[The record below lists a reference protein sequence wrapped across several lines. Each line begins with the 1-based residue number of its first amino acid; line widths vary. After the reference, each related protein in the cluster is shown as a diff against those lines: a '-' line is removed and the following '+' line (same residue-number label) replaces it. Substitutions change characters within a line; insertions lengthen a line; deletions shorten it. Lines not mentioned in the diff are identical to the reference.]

1 MAYRTATS
9 RRARSLRRAG
19 FTLSEYLVTMG
30 IATILVIVVCSLSLF
45 NGRSIAAYA
54 TYVDLDQ
61 ANRNTLNQMVKD
73 FRMGKR
79 LTSFAANQIV
89 LQDLHS
95 NTVTYAYDSSA
106 KTLTRTKDGTSKLL
120 LKDCARLNFVMNER
134 SLTNA
139 TLDFYTCTN
148 ITECKAI
155 TVNWCAS
162 RTYLGIKSDDMPQ
175 TLSVVM
181 RN

>member
-1 MAYRTATS
+1 MLTSSYS
-9 RRARSLRRAG
+9 RRLRAAG
-19 FTLSEYLVTMG
+19 FTLPEYVVTMG

-73 FRMGKR
+73 FRMGKG
-79 LTSFAANQIV
+79 LTSFSANRIV
-89 LQDLHS
+89 VQDLYS
-95 NTVTYAYDSSA
+95 NAVTYAYDSSA
-106 KTLTRTKDGTSKLL
+106 KTLTRTKDGNSKVL
-120 LKDCARLNFVMNER
+120 LKDCARLTFQMYKR
-134 SLTNA
+134 SLTNE
-139 TLDFYTCTN
+139 TLDFFACASTN
-148 ITECKAI
+148 EAKAI

>member
-1 MAYRTATS
+1 M
-9 RRARSLRRAG
+9 AG
-19 FTLSEYLVTMG
+19 FTLSEYLVTTG
-30 IATILVIVVCSLSLF
+30 IAALLVIVVCCLSLF

-79 LTSFAANQIV
+79 LTSFSANRIV
-89 LQDLHS
+89 LQDVYS
-95 NTVTYAYDSSA
+95 NAVTYAYDSSA
-106 KTLTRTKDGTSKLL
+106 KTLTRTKDGNSKVM
-120 LKDCARLNFVMNER
+120 LKDCARLNFQMYER
-134 SLTNA
+134 ALTNG
-139 TLDFYTCTN
+139 TLDFFPCSN
-148 ITECKAI
+148 ANSAKVIG
-155 TVNWCAS
+155 VNWCAY

-175 TLSVVM
+175 SLSVVM